1 VCHSEGRPQLTSH
14 FLDCLHSSEVL
25 LLAKGRNPDMSEEER
40 QKMASTGIR
49 FGEEELRT
57 VTSAAHSLGRGR
69 YQENLIHF
77 RDGSEEK
84 ELQETFVFM
93 IVVLERES
101 SRPFC

>member
-1 VCHSEGRPQLTSH
+1 
-14 FLDCLHSSEVL
+14 
-25 LLAKGRNPDMSEEER
+25 MSEEER

-93 IVVLERES
+93 IVVLERERARDHFADFELFLKETKS
-101 SRPFC
+101 QKTYSNSYMS